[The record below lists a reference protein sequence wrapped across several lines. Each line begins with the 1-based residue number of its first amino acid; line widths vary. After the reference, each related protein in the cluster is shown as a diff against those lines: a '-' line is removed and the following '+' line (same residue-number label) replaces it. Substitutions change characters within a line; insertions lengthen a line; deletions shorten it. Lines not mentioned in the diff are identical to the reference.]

1 MLNNPE
7 IIEKLTVEQKLR
19 LIADV
24 SSLGQEDFSELD
36 LRCIS
41 ETSMQEC
48 NISEG
53 NKFPAFSGMVNSWN
67 KELLAAV
74 SDSLAKSAK
83 EAGATLLN
91 IPSANVKTAPYSA
104 GYSED
109 PYLLGNLVG
118 AAAGAGNRCG
128 IKTCVSDPSI
138 TQLDA
143 EYSDVAFNNRAVY
156 EYFKKPFEIVFKHGV
171 SAISTTTPQVSGAYQ
186 SVNAEWLEKL
196 TRMYPVI
203 YKCRSAKETMPLFL
217 EGKKFCKGGAY
228 EILQEAL
235 EKYAQLRESFESG
248 GVTLNEIEAECECG
262 NAVSPQMIDDA
273 VDRILDFTL
282 ACQRTRAKE
291 RASAEDEKLPLKA
304 AEESIVLLKNTDKL
318 LPIKRKKRIAVIGD
332 HARVGAEGVTSIAR
346 CAAALGSANR
356 IKYVGFARGY
366 DMETDR
372 CDGLIEEAKKL
383 AAKADIVVLV
393 LGHNEQGRKRMQKN
407 GTAKLPASQLALVE
421 ALSRIQTKLVA
432 VVCGD
437 VYPDMRFDE
446 ACDGV
451 LLAPISGA
459 KSADALFNVLT
470 GATCPSGK
478 LAASCYNDTDT
489 HFETLRNYKNAG
501 RNKVG
506 TFYGYRHYD
515 SAGLAVKYPFGYG
528 LSYTKFKYSKIKQTG
543 EFFSLTVKNV
553 GKCAGA
559 EVVQIYVGKNA
570 SSIIRPKKELKAFFK
585 VFLRKGQSK
594 TLTFSVKDLDLNV
607 WDEKQKKAVCESGYY
622 QIYACSSVKEVQ
634 SRGQFLYGTAR
645 LEKTNEKYSDY
656 LQTHTNIHH
665 GGYYLEVPARPTKL
679 KAGFRRFAIGWS
691 LVTLCLDA
699 VFLYFNYIRWV
710 PKHWS
715 IYAAVGILNAIPIG
729 LSALLI
735 SANKNKIKKDKEKS
749 MKEKQKKRATLNAED
764 LAEEIPYEELF
775 ETEFSSIL
783 QTQEEETAEEYVRE
797 KTVVEVPFNR
807 ELPITRVCE
816 EFATFAYERGVSLDV
831 PSVRKLFSAFAASR
845 LLVVKANDNDL
856 LSKLLPIMSEYFGTS
871 LSVDSYQGDV
881 NEDSLLYTK
890 DEFGESMLSN
900 AGRAIIA
907 EGEIE
912 NRMRIISLTDVKCEG
927 LKACLAPIIRYVDQP
942 LRETEISV
950 KTKASEF
957 AETYELPES
966 MWFILALSDGER
978 LIDIPKYILD
988 MASVVDLLL
997 KEGEKPKTRMVMRK
1011 KAAPVAE
1018 EDVPA
1023 VTAEEEGAPS
1033 VAAEEEST
1041 LTAAPTAE
1049 EDGVTPVALAE
1060 EEIPVEEFPVEE
1072 PPIEEFPVEE
1082 NEEPDGEM
1090 EYVEEIIETEKT
1102 PVEQLVYS
1110 QFKKLAEYAGRDYQL
1125 DELLWKRID
1134 KLETFVNSCNEY
1146 RIENKQWQR
1155 MEKFAAVYL
1164 AAGGEAEE
1172 ALDCVL
1178 AQQLVYGMLPCIVN
1192 SKKPLEDKFVDT
1204 VENIFGEGHVPCSVK
1219 AVKET
1224 GLGI

>member
-1 MLNNPE
+1 MLNNQE
-7 IIEKLTVEQKLR
+7 IIEKLTIEQKLR

-41 ETSMQEC
+41 ETSMEEC
-48 NISEG
+48 NRAEG

-67 KELLAAV
+67 KELIAAV

-83 EAGATLLN
+83 GAGATLLN
-91 IPSANVKTAPYSA
+91 LPIANVKTTPYSA

-109 PYLLGNLVG
+109 PYLIGNLVG
-118 AAAGAGNRCG
+118 AAAGVGNRCG

-143 EYSDVAFNNRAVY
+143 EYSDVDLNERAVY
-156 EYFKKPFEIVFKHGV
+156 EYFKKPFEIVSKHSV
-171 SAISTTTPQVSGAYQ
+171 SAISTTTPKVRGAYKN
-186 SVNAEWLEKL
+186 VNAEWLEKL
-196 TRMYPVI
+196 TNSHSVI

-217 EGKKFCKGGAY
+217 EGKKFCKDGTY

-235 EKYAQLRESFESG
+235 EKYARLRESFESG

-262 NAVSPQMIDDA
+262 NAVSPQMIDEA
-273 VDRILDFTL
+273 LDRVLDFSL
-282 ACQRTRAKE
+282 ACQRMRVTE
-291 RASAEDEKLPLKA
+291 RPSVEDERLSLRA
-304 AEESIVLLKNTDKL
+304 AEESIVLLKNTDKI

-332 HARVGAEGVTSIAR
+332 YARASAEGVTSIAQ
-346 CAAALGSANR
+346 CAAALGKANR
-356 IKYVGFARGY
+356 IQYVGFERGY

-372 CDGLIEEAKKL
+372 CDGLMEEAKKL
-383 AAKADIVVLV
+383 ALKADVVLLV
-393 LGHNEQGRKRMQKN
+393 LGQNEQGRKRMQKN
-407 GTAKLPASQLALVE
+407 ATAKLPASQLALVE
-421 ALSRIQTKLVA
+421 TLARLQTKIVA

-446 ACDGV
+446 VCDGV
-451 LLAPISGA
+451 LFAPIDGA
-459 KSADALFNVLT
+459 KSATALFNVLT
-470 GATCPSGK
+470 GVTSPSGK
-478 LAASCYNDTDT
+478 LAVSCYNDTDT

-515 SAGLAVKYPFGYG
+515 SAALPVKYPFGYG
-528 LSYTKFKYSKIKQTG
+528 LSYTKFKYSKLRQTG
-543 EFFSLTVKNV
+543 EFFHLTVKNV
-553 GKCAGA
+553 GKCAGG
-559 EVVQIYVGKNA
+559 EVVQIYVGMNG

-585 VFLRKGQSK
+585 VFLRSRQSK
-594 TLTFSVKDLDLNV
+594 TITFSVKDLDLNV
-607 WDEKQKKAVCESGYY
+607 WDGKQKKAVCESGYY
-622 QIYACSSVKEVQ
+622 QIYACSSVKDVQ
-634 SRGQFLYGTAR
+634 SQGRFLYGTAR

-656 LQTHTNIHH
+656 LQTYTNIHH
-665 GGYYLEVPARPTKL
+665 GAYYLEAPARPTKL
-679 KAGFRRFAIGWS
+679 KAGHRRFAIGWS

-710 PKHWS
+710 PKHGL
-715 IYAAVGILNAIPIG
+715 IYAGVGILNAIPIG
-729 LSALLI
+729 LSVLLV
-735 SANKNKIKKDKEKS
+735 SMNKKKIKKDKEKR
-749 MKEKQKKRATLNAED
+749 MKEKQKKRAALNVDD

-775 ETEFSSIL
+775 ETEFAPIVQS
-783 QTQEEETAEEYVRE
+783 QEEEAAEEYVRE
-797 KTVVEVPFNR
+797 KTVVEVPFNP

-816 EFATFAYERGVSLDV
+816 EFTTFAYERGVALDL
-831 PSVRKLFSAFAASR
+831 PSVRKLFSALAASR

-856 LSKLLPIMSEYFGTS
+856 LAKLLPIMSSYFGTTS
-871 LSVDSYQGDV
+871 AIDRYEGDV
-881 NEDSLLYTK
+881 NEESLLYAQN
-890 DEFGESMLSN
+890 EYGESVLSN
-900 AGRAIIA
+900 AGRAIITQD
-907 EGEIE
+907 ERE
-912 NRMRIISLTDVKCEG
+912 NRMRVISLTDVKCEG
-927 LKACLAPIIRYVDQP
+927 LKACLAPVIRYVDQP
-942 LRETEISV
+942 LRETQISV
-950 KTKASEF
+950 KTRANDF

-966 MWFILALSDGER
+966 MWFVLALAEGER
-978 LIDIPKYILD
+978 LIDIPKYLLD

-997 KEGEKPKTRMVMRK
+997 KEGEQPKTRMVMRK
-1011 KAAPVAE
+1011 KALSIVE
-1018 EDVPA
+1018 EEIPA
-1023 VTAEEEGAPS
+1023 VETEEAEATPI
-1033 VAAEEEST
+1033 VAEEEST
-1041 LTAAPTAE
+1041 VTATPTAE
-1049 EDGVTPVALAE
+1049 EGEEAPVALE
-1060 EEIPVEEFPVEE
+1060 EEAPVEEFPVEE
-1072 PPIEEFPVEE
+1072 PPIEEYPVEE
-1082 NEEPDGEM
+1082 DETPTEEM
-1090 EYVEEIIETEKT
+1090 EYVEEVIETEKT
-1102 PVEQLVYS
+1102 LVEPLAYS

-1134 KLETFVNSCNEY
+1134 KLEAFVNSCNEY

-1178 AQQLVYGMLPCIVN
+1178 SQQLIYGMLPCIVN
-1192 SKKPLEDKFVDT
+1192 SKKPLEDKFADT